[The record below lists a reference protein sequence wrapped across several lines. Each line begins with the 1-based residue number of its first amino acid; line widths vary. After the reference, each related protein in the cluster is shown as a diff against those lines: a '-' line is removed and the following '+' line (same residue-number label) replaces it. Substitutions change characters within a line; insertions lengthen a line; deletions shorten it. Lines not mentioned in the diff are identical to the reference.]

1 MLDNPLV
8 ELGLPIA
15 LAIIMVGI
23 GLTLTTAD
31 FARERG
37 APRAAVVGSVAQLL
51 GPPAAAFLIAWALS
65 LPPAITVGLVVAA
78 ACPGGSTS
86 NLIAY
91 LGRANVALSIVLTVI
106 SSIAIVLTLPFWAN
120 LALEWQP
127 ITSDVDV
134 HVPLADTAGML
145 FGIVLVPVGV
155 GMLVRSRKPE
165 LAARLER
172 FVGVIGAV
180 VLVALIVAISVAVR
194 DQIVDLLVAS
204 GPSTLLLSLVGV
216 GLAAVLGTVSGLSVE
231 DRLTLGIELAVK
243 NSTIGLLIALTVIG
257 SEAVSFTTAVYGV
270 VMYLP
275 ALGLVVVGRRLA
287 RDRAGVGGP
296 AVPV

>member
-1 MLDNPLV
+1 MLDNPLI
-8 ELGLPIA
+8 EIGLPIA

-31 FARERG
+31 FARERR
-37 APRAAVVGSVAQLL
+37 APRAAIVGTVAQLL

-65 LPPAITVGLVVAA
+65 LSPAIAVGLVVAA

-86 NLIAY
+86 NLVAF

-106 SSIAIVLTLPFWAN
+106 ASIAIVLTLPFWAN

-127 ITSDVDV
+127 ITADVDV
-134 HVPLADTAGML
+134 HVPLADTAAML
-145 FGIVLVPVGV
+145 IGIVLVPVGV
-155 GMLVRSRKPE
+155 GMLVRSRRPE

-216 GLAAVLGTVSGLSVE
+216 GLAVLLGVVSGLSAE

-257 SEAVSFTTAVYGV
+257 SEAVAFTTAVYGV
-270 VMYLP
+270 VMYVP
-275 ALGLVVVGRRLA
+275 ALALVVVGRRLS
-287 RDRAGVGGP
+287 RDRPRDGDRALP
-296 AVPV
+296 A

>member
-1 MLDNPLV
+1 M
-8 ELGLPIA
+8 
-15 LAIIMVGI
+15 
-23 GLTLTTAD
+23 
-31 FARERG
+31 
-37 APRAAVVGSVAQLL
+37 
-51 GPPAAAFLIAWALS
+51 
-65 LPPAITVGLVVAA
+65 AA

>member
-1 MLDNPLV
+1 MLDNPLI
-8 ELGLPIA
+8 EIGLPIA

-31 FARERG
+31 FARERR
-37 APRAAVVGSVAQLL
+37 APRAAIVGTVAQLL

-65 LPPAITVGLVVAA
+65 LSPAITVGLVVAA

-86 NLIAY
+86 NLVAY

-127 ITSDVDV
+127 ITADVDV
-134 HVPLADTAGML
+134 HVPIADTAGML
-145 FGIVLVPVGV
+145 IGIVLVPVGV
-155 GMLVRSRKPE
+155 GMLVRARKPE
-165 LAARLER
+165 LAATLER
-172 FVGVIGAV
+172 FVGIVGAV
-180 VLVALIVAISVAVR
+180 VLVALIIAISVAVR
-194 DQIVDLLVAS
+194 DQILDLLAAS
-204 GPSTLLLSLVGV
+204 GPSTLLLSLVSV
-216 GLAAVLGTVSGLSVE
+216 GLAAVLGTVSGLSAE

-275 ALGLVVVGRRLA
+275 ALALVVVGRRLSSG
-287 RDRAGVGGP
+287 RPDDAGT
-296 AVPV
+296 AAA